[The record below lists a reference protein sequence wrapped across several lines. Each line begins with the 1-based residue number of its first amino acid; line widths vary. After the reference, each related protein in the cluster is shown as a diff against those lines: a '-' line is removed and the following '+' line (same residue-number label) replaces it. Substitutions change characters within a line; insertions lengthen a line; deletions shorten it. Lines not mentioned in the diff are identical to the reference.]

1 MYRMYLGT
9 WVHTISRNI
18 LSISNNDDYIQDDN
32 RSDSVN
38 WYQQHGI
45 EQRYCAAAV
54 SKVAGAEYNLGY
66 TEYLLSMLVI
76 SPGVLYC
83 IGHGQPP
90 AGDNAM
96 NSQREIYVS
105 SPIRQVYL
113 LSTYQC
119 KHIHQTIYICLPLYS
134 CKKSRPW
141 SVAPRKRSTG
151 VVWPESVQ

>member
-18 LSISNNDDYIQDDN
+18 LSISNNDHYFQNDN

-38 WYQQHGI
+38 WYQQHGV
-45 EQRYCAAAV
+45 EKRHCAAAV
-54 SKVAGAEYNLGY
+54 SKVARAEYNLGY
-66 TEYLLSMLVI
+66 TKYLLSMLVI

-83 IGHGQPP
+83 IGHGRSP

-96 NSQREIYVS
+96 DSQREIHVS

-119 KHIHQTIYICLPLYS
+119 KHIHQTIDIYVCPYTAARKADLDLWPLGS
-134 CKKSRPW
+134 DQP
-141 SVAPRKRSTG
+141 V
-151 VVWPESVQ
+151 